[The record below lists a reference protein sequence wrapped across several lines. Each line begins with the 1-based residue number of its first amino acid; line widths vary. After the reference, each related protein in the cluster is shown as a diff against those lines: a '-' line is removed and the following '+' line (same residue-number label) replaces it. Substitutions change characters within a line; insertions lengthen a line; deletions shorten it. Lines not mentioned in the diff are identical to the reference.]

1 MRGAQRPGGKER
13 VSAGADKT
21 QSDYTLPAA
30 VEKMP
35 TNWQD
40 CPPRIGVH
48 RYVYHGETQ
57 KQGFI
62 LFVPLR
68 FKAS

>member
-1 MRGAQRPGGKER
+1 MRRVENCPAQKEGANEGSAGAWGGKAG

-21 QSDYTLPAA
+21 QSDYTPPAA

-40 CPPRIGVH
+40 CPPRIRVPA
-48 RYVYHGETQ
+48 RYVY
-57 KQGFI
+57 
-62 LFVPLR
+62 
-68 FKAS
+68 

>member
-1 MRGAQRPGGKER
+1 MKIAPPRKKELMRGALGPGGGKAG

-21 QSDYTLPAA
+21 QSDYTPPAA

-40 CPPRIGVH
+40 CPPRIRVPA
-48 RYVYHGETQ
+48 RYVY
-57 KQGFI
+57 
-62 LFVPLR
+62 
-68 FKAS
+68 